1 MDENYEYQNF
11 IQKNPNTPIHK
22 LAIKMKISIGQYVG
36 GFFIF
41 LFIYFFIS
49 ITLGILGRIYHI
61 SSINTEESPITLWLR
76 EFGKLLLIG
85 VGLLALHWTL
95 RLQGRDLMSVIAPGK
110 RLDWEMWCRAALVY
124 GLCFSLMML
133 PLPFMDKTPWA
144 LPSVTTLLW
153 LPAMLPAF
161 ALQTAAEEA
170 FCRGY
175 LAQGFQVLFRN
186 AAIAALPVAVI
197 FSLLH
202 GWNGGERQVFYVGLS
217 LFASYLTW
225 RFGRLE
231 AAMGVHFAHNVLVA
245 LFMTE
250 GEGLPILSERMKPDE
265 TVTLPIIDML
275 IVGFILTCKVL
286 FVWLLGIR
294 TGFIEHGW
302 RGKPAPQAEIA

>member
-1 MDENYEYQNF
+1 MNNNYEYQNF
-11 IQKNPNTPIHK
+11 IQHHPNTPVHK
-22 LAIKMKISIGQYVG
+22 LATEMKLSVG
-36 GFFIF
+36 HHAGGSFIF

-49 ITLGILGRIYHI
+49 IALGIFGSIYHL
-61 SSINTEESPITLWLR
+61 SSIGTPEGPITPWLR
-76 EFGKLLLIG
+76 EIGKLSLLG
-85 VGLLALHWTL
+85 FSLLALHWTL

-110 RLDWEMWCRAALVY
+110 RLDGGMWLRAVLIY
-124 GLCFSLMML
+124 GFCLSPLMLLSAFDDDIQVTM
-133 PLPFMDKTPWA
+133 
-144 LPSVTTLLW
+144 PSVTTLLW

-186 AAIAALPVAVI
+186 AAVAALPVAVI

-202 GWNGGERQVFYVGLS
+202 GWNGGERQVFYWGVS

-231 AAMGVHFAHNVLVA
+231 AAMGVHFAHNILVA
-245 LFMTE
+245 TFMSG
-250 GEGLPILSERMKPDE
+250 GEGLPVLVERMEPDE
-265 TVTLPIIDML
+265 TVTLPILAML
-275 IVGFILTCKVL
+275 LAALILAGL
-286 FVWLLGIR
+286 FLLYWLLGIR

-302 RGKPAPQAEIA
+302 RGKPAPQAETT